1 MPELPES
8 PSLVDLVASR
18 LAALT
23 AVCGARRRLVLAVS
37 GGVDSLLLLA
47 LVRECSDV
55 PLQVLHIHHGLSP
68 QADHWAE
75 QVRVYCVAHAVPCA
89 VLAVTVERARPSRE
103 AAARSAR
110 HAALT
115 AQLVPGDALLLAHHR
130 DDQAETLLL
139 RLLRGSG
146 LTGLGAMTESRRL
159 ADPATGRP
167 GDIFLWRPLLGVAR
181 ADIVADARQR
191 GLRWVD
197 DESNADT
204 GHDRN
209 FLRHEVLP
217 LLATRWPAAA
227 GVLARTAPRLA
238 AADALLNAYLDADL
252 APLLAP
258 GSADTGG
265 RATLD
270 ATALGAMAPG
280 KRNAL
285 LRRWL
290 LGIGAPLLTE
300 AWLEQLQ
307 GLAAARIDS
316 EGVLTVGGW
325 ELHRFRG
332 RLVAFPALPPVPAAA
347 AALPDFGG
355 LVLQPAGTGEPG
367 GLALAVPAGAAL
379 TVRLRRGGERL
390 RPAGGAGSRPL
401 KKVLQ
406 ELHVPPW
413 LRARVPLLY
422 VDGELAAVGDYLAA
436 AAFAPGPD
444 RPPTLQLRWP
454 RPVLPVHPSVGAA
467 SAAMAA
473 NRG

>member
-1 MPELPES
+1 M
-8 PSLVDLVASR
+8 ASR

-23 AVCGARRRLVLAVS
+23 AACGTRRRLVLAVS
-37 GGVDSLLLLA
+37 GGVDSLLLLE
-47 LVRECSDV
+47 LVHACSEL
-55 PLQVLHIHHGLSP
+55 PLQVVHIHHGLSP

-75 QVRVYCVAHAVPCA
+75 QVRAHCAARALPCVVVP
-89 VLAVTVERARPSRE
+89 VTVDRARPSRE

-110 HAALT
+110 HAALA

-159 ADPATGRP
+159 PDPATGRP
-167 GDIFLWRPLLGVAR
+167 GDIFLWRPLLGAAR
-181 ADIVADARQR
+181 ADILAEARQR

-238 AADALLNAYLDADL
+238 AADALLNEYLDADL

-258 GSADTGG
+258 GTADTGG

-270 ATALGAMAPG
+270 AAALMTMAPG
-280 KRNAL
+280 KRSAL

-290 LGIGAPLLTE
+290 LGINAPLLTE
-300 AWLEQLQ
+300 AWLDQLQ

-325 ELHRFRG
+325 ELHRYRG
-332 RLVAFPALPPVPAAA
+332 RLAAFPALPPVPAESATLA
-347 AALPDFGG
+347 AALPDHGG
-355 LVLQPAGTGEPG
+355 LVLQPVTGAAADPEA
-367 GLALAVPAGAAL
+367 GLALAVPAGATL

-406 ELHVPPW
+406 DLAVPPW
-413 LRARVPLLY
+413 LRPRVPLLH

-454 RPVLPVHPSVGAA
+454 RPVL
-467 SAAMAA
+467 
-473 NRG
+473 